1 MRSFFHLF
9 NSTKSNFY
17 LFLSETKESIFFLI
31 KKMECMNPSL
41 WFQFILCG
49 TFIYRKPCT
58 PKLILVTQN
67 QYKVFANYYGARE
80 RDENWGKG
88 DYLPDCIH
96 RCSVWLVFSENTL
109 SRSREVCGVER
120 TACEVPCVQV
130 YEHPCRKW
138 CGNYVCTFAR
148 VRHNISISARNVNY
162 TCIYNSI
169 I

>member
-1 MRSFFHLF
+1 M
-9 NSTKSNFY
+9 
-17 LFLSETKESIFFLI
+17 
-31 KKMECMNPSL
+31 

-58 PKLILVTQN
+58 PKFILVTQN
-67 QYKVFANYYGARE
+67 QYKVFANYYGAGGMKIGGRGVICQIAFIVAPCGLFFQKIRFRGRVKFAE
-80 RDENWGKG
+80 
-88 DYLPDCIH
+88 
-96 RCSVWLVFSENTL
+96 
-109 SRSREVCGVER
+109 SREP
-120 TACEVPCVQV
+120 ACEVPCVQV